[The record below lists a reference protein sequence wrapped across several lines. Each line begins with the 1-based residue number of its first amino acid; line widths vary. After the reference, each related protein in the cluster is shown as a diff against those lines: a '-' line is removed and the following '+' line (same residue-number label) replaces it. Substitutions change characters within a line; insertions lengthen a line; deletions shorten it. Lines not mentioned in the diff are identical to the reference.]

1 MSIFSIVF
9 SNYYRNGL
17 INIILLLLL
26 LLNVILVEEYETE
39 MSDSGPG
46 GLMELSSS
54 WRMNFGTCTVFL
66 ALLCGHLGI
75 G

>member
-1 MSIFSIVF
+1 MITCFVFAKNGIISIISV
-9 SNYYRNGL
+9 
-17 INIILLLLL
+17 LLL
-26 LLNVILVEEYETE
+26 LLNVILAEEYETE